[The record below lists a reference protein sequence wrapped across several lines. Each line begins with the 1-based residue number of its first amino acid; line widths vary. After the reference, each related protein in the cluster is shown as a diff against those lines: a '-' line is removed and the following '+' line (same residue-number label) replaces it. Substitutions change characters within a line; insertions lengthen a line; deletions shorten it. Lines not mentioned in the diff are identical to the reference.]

1 MNPVV
6 EYRCTMAHPDPVAAG
21 HRYRTEFRIVV
32 PGHEVETAWH
42 PRLDDAAD
50 ECRRLG
56 VPVNDVRNLE
66 RREKESDS

>member
-6 EYRCTMAHPDPVAAG
+6 EYRVTTAHPDPWSSG

-32 PGHEVETAWH
+32 DGHAVQTGWH

-50 ECRRLG
+50 EVRRRG
-56 VPVNDVRNLE
+56 VPVNDVAKLP
-66 RREKESDS
+66 RREGSEE